1 MNNSNYVKNKTFYHI
16 HKPNGYS
23 PLWVPGNQ
31 IDFTIKRL
39 NEFSSY
45 YSKAKFILNFRGEN
59 HYPNSLVQKINQSG
73 VPDGHEIVPVLDFF
87 GTVIKESALYL
98 REIVFEE
105 VRLQYFSNLPSRKN
119 CIWVF
124 EKDATDYWSRTLG
137 GSQHLLRLEL
147 TGVIHIAD
155 QRHLVPEIL
164 PEDIIR
170 QNAFN
175 YWTGTD
181 GQNKCEQE
189 ILFEGIVKIL
199 DEVNLP

>member
-1 MNNSNYVKNKTFYHI
+1 MNNSNYVKNKLFYHI
-16 HKPNGYS
+16 HRHNAYS

-31 IDFTIKRL
+31 IDFTIKRP
-39 NEFSSY
+39 NEFSSF
-45 YSKAKFILNFRGEN
+45 YSKANFILNFRGEN
-59 HYPNSLVQKINQSG
+59 HYPNSLVQKITQPG
-73 VPDGHEIVPVLDFF
+73 VIPNGQEIVPVLDFF
-87 GTVIKESALYL
+87 GTVINESALYL

-124 EKDATDYWSRTLG
+124 EEDAIDYWSRTLG
-137 GSQHLLRLEL
+137 GGQLLRLEL

-155 QRHLVPEIL
+155 QRHLVSEIL